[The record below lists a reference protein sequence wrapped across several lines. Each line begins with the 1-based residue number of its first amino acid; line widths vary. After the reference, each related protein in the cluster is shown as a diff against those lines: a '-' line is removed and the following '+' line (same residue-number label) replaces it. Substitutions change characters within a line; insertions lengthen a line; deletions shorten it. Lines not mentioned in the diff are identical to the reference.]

1 MDYDVIIAGGG
12 LGGLTAGAKLAR
24 EGKKVLLLEQHSQPG
39 GCATTFKRGDYTLE
53 VGLHEMDGPSPRDM
67 KNRIFSELEVT
78 DNVQLLKIPEF
89 YRLISRNVDIIIPH
103 DPDRAAELLRERFP
117 EQEDGIANYFGQ
129 ILNPKRKGAGGT
141 VPPEMSV
148 GDWLDSIIDDEDL
161 KLVLLGNLGYF
172 SDDPY
177 SLSMTYYNIAQGSYY
192 GGGGASFIKGGSQ
205 MLSDHLASFIK
216 IHGGEVLT
224 KHIATGFITEDNT
237 VKGVTFRNTGDR
249 TKKELRAFAPD
260 IVMNNAPGLFVSWL
274 PEEYRV
280 RLTDELAG
288 QKTGASLLTVYFGFS
303 KNLAA
308 IGNRHYSTFIYDD
321 SVKRQSDIRGNN
333 HAGFDRRSFT
343 FVDYGRVDSGL
354 APEGKSTGAVC
365 CIDYLS
371 DWENLP
377 ERDYRR
383 RKEETAELFINRLE
397 KILPGFREA
406 VDYCE
411 VATAATVNRYTLAPG
426 GAVYG
431 FARLPSLPSIEPAVL
446 PPNVH
451 IASAWGK
458 TGGGFSG
465 AIYGGY
471 LCAYNILRNSRRN
484 LT

>member
-1 MDYDVIIAGGG
+1 
-12 LGGLTAGAKLAR
+12 
-24 EGKKVLLLEQHSQPG
+24 
-39 GCATTFKRGDYTLE
+39 
-53 VGLHEMDGPSPRDM
+53 
-67 KNRIFSELEVT
+67 
-78 DNVQLLKIPEF
+78 
-89 YRLISRNVDIIIPH
+89 
-103 DPDRAAELLRERFP
+103 
-117 EQEDGIANYFGQ
+117 
-129 ILNPKRKGAGGT
+129 
-141 VPPEMSV
+141 
-148 GDWLDSIIDDEDL
+148 
-161 KLVLLGNLGYF
+161 
-172 SDDPY
+172 
-177 SLSMTYYNIAQGSYY
+177 
-192 GGGGASFIKGGSQ
+192 
-205 MLSDHLASFIK
+205 MLSDHLARFIK
-216 IHGGEVLT
+216 THGGEVLT
-224 KHIATGFITEDNT
+224 RHIATGFITEGNV
-237 VKGVTFRNTGDR
+237 VKGVVFRNTGDK
-249 TKKELRAFAPD
+249 TKKEFRAFAPD

-288 QKTGASLLTVYFGFS
+288 QKTGASLLTVYFGFN
-303 KNLAA
+303 KNLVA

-321 SVKRQSDIRGNN
+321 SVKRQSDILENN

-343 FVDYGRVDSGL
+343 FVDYGRIDSGL

-383 RKEETAELFINRLE
+383 RKEETAELFINRME

-431 FARLPSLPSIEPAVL
+431 FARLPSLPSTEPTVL

-484 LT
+484 PT